1 MAKGKSVCVVGCG
14 FISGL
19 HARGWT
25 MVDNVDLYTCD
36 VDEAAAKWL
45 ADTYGAKGFYTDFDA
60 VLGEKKIDVVDLCVP
75 HHLHEGMVSSAAA
88 AGKNILLEKPIARDL
103 AEAGRLSKAASD
115 AGVRLMIAECWEYYR
130 PMMAARTRLEQKAIG
145 DIFLATV
152 HDSFFFQPP
161 GWRAKKGEMGGGAL
175 LDRGIHL
182 IHVLRSMLGE
192 VKNIHA
198 RTSDKAVAAMQ
209 GEDTALLSMEF
220 ESGAV
225 GEMICSYGTHQVVD
239 VPLFS
244 VYGTGGTL
252 FDHGGLHEY
261 LFYPM
266 RSYLGPGWAN
276 GGPAPTSD
284 GPKLMEPTMI
294 ADMIADFAQRL
305 DTGDSFLV
313 TPESATKDLEIVI
326 AAYQSAESGKPVNL
340 PLG

>member
-1 MAKGKSVCVVGCG
+1 MADKKGVCIVGCG

-25 MVDNVDLYTCD
+25 MLDNIELYTCD
-36 VDEAAAKWL
+36 VDEAAARWL
-45 ADTYGAKGFYTDFDA
+45 AEANGAKGFFTDFKKA
-60 VLGEKKIDVVDLCVP
+60 LAEEKIDVVDLCVP
-75 HHLHEGMVSSAAA
+75 HHLHESMVSEAAV
-88 AGKNILLEKPIARDL
+88 AGKNILLEKPIARDI
-103 AEAGRLSKAASD
+103 AEATRLTQAAEKAQ
-115 AGVRLMIAECWEYYR
+115 VRLMIAECWEYYR
-130 PMMAARTRLEQKAIG
+130 PMMAARKRLEEKAIG
-145 DIFLATV
+145 DVFLATV

-198 RTSDKAVAAMQ
+198 RTSDKGVATMQ
-209 GEDTALLSMEF
+209 GEDTALLSLEF
-220 ESGAV
+220 ESGAI
-225 GEMICSYGTHQVVD
+225 GEMICSYGTHQVTD

-252 FDHGGLHEY
+252 YDLGGLHEY

-276 GGPAPTSD
+276 GGPAPTAD

-305 DTGDSFLV
+305 DADAPFLV
-313 TPESATKDLEIVI
+313 SPESATKDLEVVV
-326 AAYQSAESGKPVNL
+326 AAYQSAESGNHVEL
-340 PLG
+340 PLR